1 MKRATTIEQKIQRQV
16 RNLADKQTL
25 PTSLW
30 GAAFNTEA
38 RARVPQREPKPVA
51 LLRTILGRTYR
62 VGNQWIFDGVVN
74 TLAHQAGCSE
84 VHAKRCIA
92 HFVRCGVLTPTGRS
106 NGCGKPK
113 EYIVRVEA
121 GQDGG

>member
-30 GAAFNTEA
+30 GVAFNTEA

-51 LLRTILGRTYR
+51 LLRAILGRTYR

-106 NGCGKPK
+106 NGRGKPK
-113 EYIVRVEA
+113 EYVVRVDA
-121 GQDGG
+121 TGQGG

>member
-16 RNLADKQTL
+16 RSLTDKQTL

-38 RARVPQREPKPVA
+38 RARAPQREPKPVA

-106 NGCGKPK
+106 TGCGKPK
-113 EYIVRVEA
+113 EYIVCVEA
-121 GQDGG
+121 GQDGR